1 MTRVFLFMATN
12 DSVGIISWK
21 LVKRLSLVCKNL
33 RVAIGAAYKLI
44 EQLGGG
50 NTDVQLVH
58 LHV

>member
-1 MTRVFLFMATN
+1 MATN